1 MPSNQFSTYPSS
13 ATNLKASN
21 FFMFPCVY
29 FFFPET
35 RYRSLEEMDDIFKKS
50 SNVFDVVNISIKE
63 PYRFDKKG
71 QLKVEYLEDGASV
84 RSEVRKDE
92 EKH

>member
-1 MPSNQFSTYPSS
+1 
-13 ATNLKASN
+13 
-21 FFMFPCVY
+21 
-29 FFFPET
+29 
-35 RYRSLEEMDDIFKKS
+35 MDDIFKKS